1 MILEVDDDG
10 RLEQIAVIE
19 APPGKTTDGRKF
31 IGGHRLKTNYLEGVW
46 FDLAVWAVTMIDEND
61 YFKTYRLTRK
71 AS

>member
-10 RLEQIAVIE
+10 RLERIAVIE
-19 APPGKTTDGRKF
+19 DSPGRTIDERRF
-31 IGGHRLKTNYLEGVW
+31 IGGYRLNAGHLEGVW
-46 FDLAVWAVTMIDEND
+46 FDLAVWDTALISEDE